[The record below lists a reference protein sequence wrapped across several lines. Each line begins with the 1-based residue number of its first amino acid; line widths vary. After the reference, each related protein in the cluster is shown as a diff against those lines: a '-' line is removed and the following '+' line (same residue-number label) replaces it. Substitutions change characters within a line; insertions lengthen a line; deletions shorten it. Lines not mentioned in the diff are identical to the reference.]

1 VTTTQPW
8 TNQPGSGVVGINR
21 GNPDLVPERGYSMT
35 LGGVFQPEFIPGF
48 ALTVDYYRIKVKDVI
63 SGLTGQQ
70 IINRCYDDPTGI
82 NNEFCAA
89 IARQTSTN
97 PLINGVFAGQT
108 TRDLP
113 NLNRFNFPA
122 TGNGFINQPFNFA
135 QLIRRGV
142 DFDASYNRRL
152 WGNVRFS
159 GHAIVSLLLQSEN
172 FSFLTQPD
180 RSDKIDETFG
190 DPRWGA
196 SWNANLDFGKV
207 DLTYSGTYI
216 GRQTIL
222 AWETMFT
229 HQGRGPTNPDARPI
243 AWYPSQITHSAR
255 VNWDVLTKL
264 RLYAGVDNIGNVRPP
279 YDLFGTE
286 AGSPYSPTGRFFYGG
301 AEFRFR

>member
-1 VTTTQPW
+1 
-8 TNQPGSGVVGINR
+8 
-21 GNPDLVPERGYSMT
+21 M
-35 LGGVFQPEFIPGF
+35 
-48 ALTVDYYRIKVKDVI
+48 
-63 SGLTGQQ
+63 
-70 IINRCYDDPTGI
+70 
-82 NNEFCAA
+82 
-89 IARQTSTN
+89 
-97 PLINGVFAGQT
+97 
-108 TRDLP
+108 
-113 NLNRFNFPA
+113 
-122 TGNGFINQPFNFA
+122 
-135 QLIRRGV
+135 
-142 DFDASYNRRL
+142 
-152 WGNVRFS
+152 
-159 GHAIVSLLLQSEN
+159 LLQSEN